1 MSCIVKQWNHVA
13 LRMGNAEW
21 WPSVKKSKGGRRM
34 QFEEETFTIS
44 EVMARWKTFK
54 LLPYFWILSGRLVIV
69 IAIATETY
77 KLMLEFSKSWGIYIV
92 NSKAQRNKLSV
103 LVILKIL
110 TLSDILS

>member
-44 EVMARWKTFK
+44 EVMAR
-54 LLPYFWILSGRLVIV
+54 
-69 IAIATETY
+69 
-77 KLMLEFSKSWGIYIV
+77 
-92 NSKAQRNKLSV
+92 
-103 LVILKIL
+103 
-110 TLSDILS
+110 